1 MSTVLGLLAVLLLIL
16 GNAWFVAAEFALVT
30 ARRGRLEA
38 AHEGGDRRAG
48 RALQLLGRLSF
59 ALSGAQLGITVT
71 SLAVGFI
78 AEPVFTALFEPLLSP
93 LGIRPALV
101 PVIAVSL
108 GLVVSTAGQMV
119 LGELGPKNLAIAK
132 AEDVAKSLAGG
143 QILYLRLFGPIIHL
157 FDGAANRLLRLV
169 GIEPSEE
176 IDNSV
181 TVEELEHIITSSSA
195 SGTLGEGVSALLQ
208 RSIEFRDLHA
218 DDAMR
223 PRADVVSISGDATC
237 EELTALGV
245 RTGHSR
251 FPVTGPEGLDDLLG
265 VVNIKDLLDVPVA
278 ERAITP
284 VRTLAE
290 PELAVPELASLR
302 DVLLL
307 LRDTH
312 TQLAVVV
319 DEFGG
324 TEGIVTLED
333 IVEELVG
340 DIRDEHDRAERQ
352 AVLRADGSWRVPGS
366 WRIDEVRRDTGIELP
381 QGEHDTIS
389 GLLMATLSRVPV
401 VGDTLRLDGITI
413 EVLAV
418 QRHVAQTVRL
428 STDPDHDPDG
438 DELPAPAP
446 VHVHDKETG
455 R

>member
-1 MSTVLGLLAVLLLIL
+1 M
-16 GNAWFVAAEFALVT
+16 
-30 ARRGRLEA
+30 
-38 AHEGGDRRAG
+38 
-48 RALQLLGRLSF
+48 
-59 ALSGAQLGITVT
+59 
-71 SLAVGFI
+71 
-78 AEPVFTALFEPLLSP
+78 
-93 LGIRPALV
+93 

-290 PELAVPELASLR
+290 PELAVPESASLR

-438 DELPAPAP
+438 DDLPAPAP